1 MTVGKVS
8 PGLLQFGDT
17 IVVNQQPMVV
27 KYVDGPDTHGAY
39 DVYTLDKSGNPH
51 QDIITDTVTLV
62 V

>member
-8 PGLLQFGDT
+8 PALLQMGDT
-17 IVVNQQPMVV
+17 IVVNQQPVV
-27 KYVDGPDTHGAY
+27 VNYVDGPDTHGAY

-51 QDIITDTVTLV
+51 QTIITDTVTLV